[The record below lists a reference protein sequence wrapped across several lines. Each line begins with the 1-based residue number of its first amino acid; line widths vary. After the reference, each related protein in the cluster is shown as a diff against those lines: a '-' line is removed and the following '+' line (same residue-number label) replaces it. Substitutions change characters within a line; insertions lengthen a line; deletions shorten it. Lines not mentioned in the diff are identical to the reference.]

1 MIYTVTTHTRTRTR
15 TRTRIRTHAQHQV
28 YGDKGEDMFLPPSLA
43 APLAFLEVGNVW
55 GEDEEDEEEEMG
67 GLRRLAGMFGQ
78 Y

>member
-1 MIYTVTTHTRTRTR
+1 MIHTVTTHAHTRT
-15 TRTRIRTHAQHQV
+15 RTHAQHQV

-43 APLAFLEVGNVW
+43 SPLAFLEVGNVW
-55 GEDEEDEEEEMG
+55 GEDEEDDEEEEIG